1 MKIIHAAL
9 AAALLCGAAGTTAWS
24 KVTVTDKNGGI
35 TVSGKNE
42 VHLDTDK
49 MRHDD
54 VVVAK
59 GETLKGDLVTSGAIV
74 VQGVVE
80 GNCVSLGG
88 RVDVPG
94 EVRGDVVAL
103 GGPIDLAGSAQGDM
117 AAVGGSV
124 RVSGKVGGDLAAVGG
139 DVSLAKGAAIGGDV
153 SVVGGRLS
161 KEEGVSIKGAVSQVG
176 LGALKGLLPALT
188 TGGLKLALASN
199 GGWRGGRHWH
209 RDDDEDRPAASRA
222 AKAGVSLAFIVG
234 LGLVLALIGLFMPA
248 EVQAAAAAIRQD
260 FWRSA
265 GVGALMAVLFLPG
278 LLVLTVS
285 ILGIP
290 LIPLA
295 ILAWFAAALFG
306 VAAFSRVLVERA
318 SETLGKPLPA
328 APLALLAGWLILET
342 VPFVATLIGG
352 FIGGTLAFAGFLL
365 LSCALVAGMGAVWNT
380 RFGRRLS

>member
-9 AAALLCGAAGTTAWS
+9 AAALFCGAAAPAFA
-24 KVTVTDKNGGI
+24 KVTVTDTKGQI

-54 VVVAK
+54 VTIAK
-59 GETLKGDLVTSGAIV
+59 GETFKGDLVTSGSIDV
-74 VQGVVE
+74 EGVVE

-88 RVDVPG
+88 AMNIPG

-103 GGPIDLAGSAQGDM
+103 GGPIQLDGASSGDLAAI
-117 AAVGGSV
+117 GGSV

-139 DVSLAKGAAIGGDV
+139 DVSLGKGAAIGGDV
-153 SVVGGRLS
+153 SVVGGHLS
-161 KEEGVSIKGAVSQVG
+161 KEEGVSIKGSVSQVG
-176 LGALKGLLPALT
+176 LGALKGLVPALT
-188 TGGLKLALASN
+188 AGGLKLALSSGN
-199 GGWRGGRHWH
+199 WKGSRHWKH
-209 RDDDEDRPAASRA
+209 GEPDEETPPAGRL
-222 AKAGVSLAFIVG
+222 AKAGISFAFIVG
-234 LGLVLALIGLFMPA
+234 LGLVLGLVGLFLPK
-248 EVQAAAAAIRQD
+248 EVEGAAAAIRQD

-265 GVGALMAVLFLPG
+265 GVGTLMLVLFLPG

-295 ILAWFAAALFG
+295 LLAWCAASLFG
-306 VAAFSRVLVERA
+306 VAAFSRVIAERA
-318 SETLGKPLPA
+318 CESLGKPLPVA
-328 APLALLAGWLILET
+328 ALAVVGGWILVEVLSFAG
-342 VPFVATLIGG
+342 ALIGG

-365 LSCALVAGMGAVWNT
+365 LSCALVAGLGAVWNT
-380 RFGRRLS
+380 RFGRRPA